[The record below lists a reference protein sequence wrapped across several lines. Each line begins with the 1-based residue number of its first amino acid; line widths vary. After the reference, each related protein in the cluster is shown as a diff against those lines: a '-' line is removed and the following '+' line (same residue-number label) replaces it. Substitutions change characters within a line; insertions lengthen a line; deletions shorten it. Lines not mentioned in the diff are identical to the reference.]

1 MCITAVFIFGVT
13 CWSRSAVVQCFCV
26 VCFMFYKLFSII
38 VFNTSWTRNRFL
50 ILSLYWL
57 DCDSKGYSWTRS
69 LYTIVWQ
76 QLFLFHVVKLP
87 RLSPC
92 LGFANSCPSC
102 PLCLSHRKQSFNLDS
117 LSWRQPVCLP
127 LCCAQEHPAIT
138 LTVFPSWQIISN
150 VVCAALSSETPSD
163 SCELWASSVNAR
175 AVRANNL
182 ASGQPPSGDKPAD
195 SAAWRGPA
203 PLGLSPT
210 CVHRPLQ
217 SLMWWA
223 CESSCITL
231 ALTPF

>member
-26 VCFMFYKLFSII
+26 VCFMFFFFPYKLFSII

-138 LTVFPSWQIISN
+138 FNCISLLADYFQRCVRRVKLPDARRLVW
-150 VVCAALSSETPSD
+150 VVSLLRQCSGCSSE
-163 SCELWASSVNAR
+163 
-175 AVRANNL
+175 
-182 ASGQPPSGDKPAD
+182 
-195 SAAWRGPA
+195 
-203 PLGLSPT
+203 
-210 CVHRPLQ
+210 
-217 SLMWWA
+217 
-223 CESSCITL
+223 
-231 ALTPF
+231 